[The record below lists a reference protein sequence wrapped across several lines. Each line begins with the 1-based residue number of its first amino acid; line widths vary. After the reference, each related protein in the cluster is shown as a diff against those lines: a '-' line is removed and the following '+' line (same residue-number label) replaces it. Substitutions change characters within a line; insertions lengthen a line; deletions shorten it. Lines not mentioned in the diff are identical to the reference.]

1 MIIIIQYH
9 FRLLS
14 ISLVFIDDKSA
25 ISFNER
31 SDEVCI
37 FADENIVF
45 RYSLETLIFRVFA
58 LQTILHLA

>member
-1 MIIIIQYH
+1 MIIQYH

-31 SDEVCI
+31 SDEVCVS
-37 FADENIVF
+37 ADENIVF

-58 LQTILHLA
+58 LQTILHLV

>member
-1 MIIIIQYH
+1 M
-9 FRLLS
+9 
-14 ISLVFIDDKSA
+14 VFIDDKSA

-31 SDEVCI
+31 SDEVYV
-37 FADENIVF
+37 FAEENIVF